1 MHQVI
6 HPYAEGRAPLQSIS
20 SSILCLYYE
29 PIVTH
34 VCLGIIYFGAGPSG
48 YFAAASLL
56 TLAALLCIGHT
67 PTDAS
72 VAGAYAG
79 FTCAVVLWGWHE
91 LAFLSGWLTGP
102 RRRAASQGSRA
113 WRRLS
118 EAIQVL
124 LWHELAL
131 IASGVALWWWLAG
144 SANPVAAWTFTL
156 LYAMRVSAKLN
167 LYLGVRNLALDFLPP
182 HLLYLGSYFRQR
194 RFNALMPAS
203 LLGGLAMVAW
213 LLQGAAATEGGIRV
227 AHVLLAALL
236 VLALV
241 EHLMLVL
248 PMQPSTLWRWA
259 LRREAVAAR

>member
-1 MHQVI
+1 MTD
-6 HPYAEGRAPLQSIS
+6 YALPALAAVLLWWAGTGAVLLLDRLPRDTSAW
-20 SSILCLYYE
+20 
-29 PIVTH
+29 T
-34 VCLGIIYFGAGPSG
+34 LG
-48 YFAAASLL
+48 AASLF
-56 TLAALLCIGHT
+56 TLAAVLCIGHAAGDT
-67 PTDAS
+67 S

-91 LAFLSGWLTGP
+91 FTFLGGWLTGP
-102 RRRAASQGSRA
+102 RRRAASLGVGP

-118 EAIQVL
+118 EAVQVL

-131 IASGVALWWWLAG
+131 IATGLVLWWGLAG
-144 SANPVAAWTFTL
+144 SPNPVAAWTFTL

-182 HLLYLGSYFRQR
+182 RLLYLGSYFRQR
-194 RFNALMPAS
+194 RFNALMPVS
-203 LLGGLAMVAW
+203 LLAGCGVVAW
-213 LLQGAAATEGGIRV
+213 LLQGAAVTTGGIRV

-248 PMQPSTLWRWA
+248 PLQPSALWRWA

>member
-1 MHQVI
+1 MTE
-6 HPYAEGRAPLQSIS
+6 YALPALAAVLLWWVGTGAVLLLDRLPRDTAGW
-20 SSILCLYYE
+20 
-29 PIVTH
+29 T
-34 VCLGIIYFGAGPSG
+34 FG
-48 YFAAASLL
+48 AASLFM
-56 TLAALLCIGHT
+56 LAALLCIGHAARDT
-67 PTDAS
+67 S

-102 RRRAASQGSRA
+102 RRRAASHGVRA
-113 WRRLS
+113 LRRLA
-118 EAIQVL
+118 EAVQVL

-131 IASGVALWWWLAG
+131 IASAAALWWWLAG

-194 RFNALMPAS
+194 RFNALMPVS
-203 LLGGLAMVAW
+203 LLAGAAVVAW
-213 LLQGAAATEGGIRV
+213 LLQGAAVTAGGIRV
-227 AHVLLAALL
+227 SHVLLAALL

-248 PMQPSTLWRWA
+248 PLQPSALWRWA

>member
-1 MHQVI
+1 MSD
-6 HPYAEGRAPLQSIS
+6 YALPALAAVLLWWIGTGVVLLLDRLPRDTAGW
-20 SSILCLYYE
+20 
-29 PIVTH
+29 T
-34 VCLGIIYFGAGPSG
+34 FG
-48 YFAAASLL
+48 AASLF

-67 PTDAS
+67 ARDTS

-102 RRRAASQGSRA
+102 RRRAASAGA
-113 WRRLS
+113 APLRRLS
-118 EAIQVL
+118 EAVQVL

-131 IASGVALWWWLAG
+131 IASGMALWAWLVG
-144 SANPVAAWTFTL
+144 RPNPVAAWTFTL

-182 HLLYLGSYFRQR
+182 HLAYLGSYFRQR
-194 RFNALMPAS
+194 RFNALMPWS
-203 LLGGLAMVAW
+203 LLVGAGVVAW
-213 LLQGAAATEGGIRV
+213 LLQGAAVTAGGIRV

-248 PMQPSTLWRWA
+248 PLQPSALWRWA
-259 LRREAVAAR
+259 LRREPVAVR

>member
-1 MHQVI
+1 MTD
-6 HPYAEGRAPLQSIS
+6 YALPALAAVLLWWAG
-20 SSILCLYYE
+20 
-29 PIVTH
+29 T
-34 VCLGIIYFGAGPSG
+34 GAVLLLDRLPRDTAGWT
-48 YFAAASLL
+48 FAAASLF

-67 PTDAS
+67 AADAS
-72 VAGAYAG
+72 VSAAYAG

-102 RRRAASQGSRA
+102 RRGVATPGSSA

-131 IASGVALWWWLAG
+131 IASGVALWWWLAD

-182 HLLYLGSYFRQR
+182 HLSYLGSYFRQR
-194 RFNALMPAS
+194 RFNALMPVS
-203 LLGGLAMVAW
+203 LLAGSAMVAW
-213 LLQGAAATEGGIRV
+213 LLQGAAATDSGVRA

-248 PMQPSTLWRWA
+248 PLQPSTLWRWA

>member
-1 MHQVI
+1 MSD
-6 HPYAEGRAPLQSIS
+6 YALPALAAVLLWWAGTGAVLLLDRLPRDTAGW
-20 SSILCLYYE
+20 
-29 PIVTH
+29 T
-34 VCLGIIYFGAGPSG
+34 FG
-48 YFAAASLL
+48 AASLF

-67 PTDAS
+67 AGDAS

-102 RRRAASQGSRA
+102 RQRAATPGSGG

-118 EAIQVL
+118 EAVQVL

-144 SANPVAAWTFTL
+144 SVNPVAAWTFTL

-182 HLLYLGSYFRQR
+182 QLWYLGSYFRQR
-194 RFNALMPAS
+194 RFNPLMPVS
-203 LLGGLAMVAW
+203 LLVGSGMVGW

-248 PMQPSTLWRWA
+248 PLQPSTLWRWA